1 MLYTSSVTDSKRP
14 IVISQFQNCFD
25 NRYRILSILDI
36 IFLRK
41 MRIRKL
47 SKGFVSFAGDIL
59 DYQVGIEEKI
69 NEIISCGRRISNK

>member
-1 MLYTSSVTDSKRP
+1 
-14 IVISQFQNCFD
+14 
-25 NRYRILSILDI
+25 
-36 IFLRK
+36 